1 MDLDRTFAF
10 GAAPLCR
17 DAAGSVGRVRC
28 RMRLRSLF
36 PRVDLER
43 VCLWDTWLS
52 AILLGR
58 TSTCLRAARDCR
70 RGRLLVRVLSIN
82 HIGHVIEESL
92 WALMK
97 HDTKVSPIPTSN
109 RSLRTHLVSWHCESV
124 TTQTLVPEVL
134 R

>member
-1 MDLDRTFAF
+1 LV
-10 GAAPLCR
+10 PL
-17 DAAGSVGRVRC
+17 AIVAEV
-28 RMRLRSLF
+28 
-36 PRVDLER
+36 
-43 VCLWDTWLS
+43 VCWY
-52 AILLGR
+52 A
-58 TSTCLRAARDCR
+58 
-70 RGRLLVRVLSIN
+70 VLSLN